1 MNNKLVLSSYNYGEY
16 YEQMENARQY
26 GNIMIICFIIAA
38 VLFIIGIKYVNKN
51 KKDNNPYLGKI
62 FIYLGLIAL
71 VYGFINILSI
81 PIIAVIA
88 YKIFKLTKQKEE
100 QEIKDLANNINKQ
113 IQKNNKNNVEIK
125 EQNNNIEKTI
135 NNNDKGEF
143 IIHDNNKGE
152 FIVNKDRNNKN

>member
-1 MNNKLVLSSYNYGEY
+1 MNYKLILSSYNYDEY
-16 YEQMENARQY
+16 YMEQMENARHY

-38 VLFIIGIKYVNKN
+38 VLFIIGLKYLNKN

-62 FIYLGLIAL
+62 LIYLGLISL
-71 VYGFINILSI
+71 VYGFINIFSI

-100 QEIKDLANNINKQ
+100 QEIKEIANNINKQ

-125 EQNNNIEKTI
+125 KQ
-135 NNNDKGEF
+135 NNNDKGKF

-152 FIVNKDRNNKN
+152 FIINKDQNNND